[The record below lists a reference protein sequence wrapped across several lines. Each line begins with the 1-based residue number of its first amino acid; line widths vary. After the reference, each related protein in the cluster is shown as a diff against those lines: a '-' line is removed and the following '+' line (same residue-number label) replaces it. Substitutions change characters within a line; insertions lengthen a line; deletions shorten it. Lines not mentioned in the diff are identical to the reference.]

1 MAYGNWTSV
10 KAAILTA
17 ISDITVTNGYNYDW
31 VHRNRTDIYQ
41 NVDIYVS
48 IDTPEG
54 EENTDEGNSVGV
66 NEYNNQ
72 REVEFYIYLADD
84 TLNRDLDNIVESVED
99 KLELALDDFK
109 LRFNNDNDDTLC
121 ASGLYYMQYVGME
134 WVTAEDGESK
144 ADVYA
149 PIKMKVLYEVR
160 YRQQRT

>member
-17 ISDITVTNGYNYDW
+17 ISDITVANGYNYDW
-31 VHRNRTDIYQ
+31 VHRNRPDIHQ

-48 IDTPEG
+48 MDTPEG